1 MAMKDKGTEHEANFK
16 IADFL
21 YYGTSGASD
30 FAQAH
35 TLYKSV
41 EELTQDSNL
50 RGHALFKL
58 GMMH

>member
-30 FAQAH
+30 FA
-35 TLYKSV
+35 
-41 EELTQDSNL
+41 
-50 RGHALFKL
+50 
-58 GMMH
+58 